1 MEKAKEYMEYAVG
14 QDASDLFIIAGK
26 PISMRLNGNI
36 VEIED
41 TKLIMA
47 EASRLINEIYA
58 MNNKTLKTTTVTIDD
73 IFSFSL
79 SGLARFRVA
88 VYKQRGSLAAV
99 IRIIKF
105 GIPDYKEIGIPDNIM
120 RVTETVNR
128 GLVIVTGPSG
138 CGKTTTVACLVDA
151 INSNKK
157 KHIIDIEDTIEF
169 LHRNKE
175 GIVSQREI
183 DTDTV
188 SYATA
193 LNTSLKQSPDV
204 LVIGELTDAKT
215 VQAALKVAE
224 NGHLVISTMYT
235 MGLKN
240 SVTTLIEMFP
250 EDERARVRS
259 QLSRLLKVVISEY
272 LLTSTDGTK
281 IPVFQSVKV
290 DKVVK
295 RMIKDDN
302 YDTLEDTITTNSKSK
317 RIGYMSMHG
326 SINELLTSGR
336 ISEDEAL
343 YGDMTY
349 EELLNEWVGGHI
361 NVSYSSKNWNGWST

>member
-14 QDASDLFIIAGK
+14 QDASDLFIVAGK

-36 VEIED
+36 VEIESK
-41 TKLIMA
+41 KLIMS

-58 MNNKTLKTTTVTIDD
+58 MNNKTLKTTTLTIDD

-79 SGLARFRVA
+79 SGLARFRVT

-120 RVTETVNR
+120 RITDAVNR

-169 LHRNKE
+169 IHKNKE
-175 GIVSQREI
+175 GIVSQREV
-183 DTDTV
+183 DVDTV

-272 LLTSTDGTK
+272 LLTSVDGTK

-290 DKVVK
+290 DQNVK
-295 RMIKDDN
+295 RMIKDNN
-302 YDTLEDTITTNSKSK
+302 YDNLEDTINNNNK
-317 RIGYMSMHG
+317 RIGFMSMHE
-326 SINELLTSGR
+326 SINELFNSGR

-343 YGDMTY
+343 HGDMTY
-349 EELLNEWVGGHI
+349 EELLNEWVGG
-361 NVSYSSKNWNGWST
+361 YRC